1 MVLPP
6 DGLAPRARRRYKDGG
21 KPVLLP
27 IVQIILAR
35 GVGDG
40 SLRTWVDKVKRWGF
54 DTVVP
59 AHLDA
64 PLRAG
69 PDVFA
74 AAFDFAKD
82 GESRVRFCDED
93 IALLREAE
101 SGPLSFSVGKAAVG
115 PWRGVSCGLGG
126 EPRVVGLP
134 RTLGKLVSRDG
145 WTPR

>member
-1 MVLPP
+1 M
-6 DGLAPRARRRYKDGG
+6 
-21 KPVLLP
+21 LLP

-40 SLRTWVDKVKRWGF
+40 SLRTWVNKVKRWGF

-101 SGPLSFSVGKAAVG
+101 SGPLSFSVGKASVG
-115 PWRGVSCGLGG
+115 PLRGTSCGLGG
-126 EPRVVGLP
+126 APRVVGLP
-134 RTLGKLVSRDG
+134 RTLGKIVSRDG
-145 WTPR
+145 WTPG

>member
-1 MVLPP
+1 M
-6 DGLAPRARRRYKDGG
+6 
-21 KPVLLP
+21 
-27 IVQIILAR
+27 QIILAR

-40 SLRTWVDKVKRWGF
+40 SLRAWVDKVTRWNF

-69 PDVFA
+69 PAEFA
-74 AAFDFAKD
+74 APFDFAQN
-82 GESRVRFCDED
+82 GESRTRFCDED

-101 SGPLSFSVGKAAVG
+101 KGPLAFSVNKAAVG
-115 PWRGVSCGLGG
+115 PLRGERCDLGG
-126 EPRVVGLP
+126 DPRIVGLP
-134 RTLGKLVSRDG
+134 RTLGKVVSRDG